1 MEIELA
7 MRTETDMDTNSFPP
21 FPLRMGCLRR
31 VARSQLLIW
40 ELVDPFALAQLA
52 RARAADD
59 AY

>member
-21 FPLRMGCLRR
+21 SNVMPSAGCEISAFNLG
-31 VARSQLLIW
+31 ACRSVRLGA
-40 ELVDPFALAQLA
+40 VGA

-59 AY
+59 AF